1 MLLKQEILNGIAEGD
16 ITEVYRNWKRPT
28 VKAGGTLNTSVG
40 QLSILT
46 VEPIPQSKVTSA
58 DAKRA
63 GFATK
68 IELIESLRPGSDR
81 RLYRV
86 RLKLAREDPR
96 IALREA
102 SVLSAAE
109 IAELRQTFDRF
120 DRNPVSSE
128 LEPLALLELIGD
140 NEGVRAPD
148 LADALG
154 VETKWFKA
162 RIRRLKSRGLTESLR
177 IGYRLSPRGRAALDA
192 LR

>member
-1 MLLKQEILNGIAEGD
+1 MLLKEQVLDGIVRGE

-28 VKAGGTLNTSVG
+28 VKAGGTLNTNVG
-40 QLSILT
+40 QLAVLS
-46 VEPIPQSKVTSA
+46 VEQIPR
-58 DAKRA
+58 AKLNAAAARRA

-68 IELIESLRPGSDR
+68 ADLIESLRPGSDR

-86 RLKLAREDPR
+86 RLKVAGEDPR

-109 IAELRQTFDRF
+109 IAELRQAFDRF
-120 DRNPVSSE
+120 DRNPVPSG
-128 LEPLALLELIGD
+128 LEPLALLRLIGD

-154 VETKWFKA
+154 VETTWFKG